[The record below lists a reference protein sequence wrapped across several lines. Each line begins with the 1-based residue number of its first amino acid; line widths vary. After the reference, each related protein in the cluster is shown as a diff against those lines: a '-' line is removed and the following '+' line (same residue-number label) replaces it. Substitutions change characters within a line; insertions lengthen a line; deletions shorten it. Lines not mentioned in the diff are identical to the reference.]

1 LTERAGSPLLTPIPT
16 GGDILH
22 KCLTPLVAALLA
34 ALSAGKA
41 DAAPARALTIGWN
54 DLRAPADA
62 GTSAGDASQ
71 TLSWNLRGKTI
82 EIAGYVLPSDREGD
96 LVYQFVLIPW
106 TGLCSH
112 VAPPPPNQ
120 AVLITLK
127 TPFKLAETYQTV
139 SVTGVLEP
147 ELEKTQLF
155 MLDGVSVI
163 ESGYRISG
171 AQVAP
176 EGKVTGA
183 TEKQGKNP
191 WGFLKK

>member
-1 LTERAGSPLLTPIPT
+1 MSRLLR
-16 GGDILH
+16 L
-22 KCLTPLVAALLA
+22 LVTIAAMLA
-34 ALSAGKA
+34 AESAFAG
-41 DAAPARALTIGWN
+41 PAGTLAIGWN
-54 DLRAPADA
+54 DLRAADTAAATPADA
-62 GTSAGDASQ
+62 SK
-71 TLSWNLRGKTI
+71 TLSWNLRGKTV

-96 LVYQFVLIPW
+96 LVYQFLLIPW

-127 TPFKLAETYQTV
+127 TPFRLRETYQTV

-163 ESGYRISG
+163 ESGYRIAG
-171 AQVAP
+171 AQVTPAD
-176 EGKVTGA
+176 KVIGVM
-183 TEKQGKNP
+183 EKPGGNP

>member
-1 LTERAGSPLLTPIPT
+1 MLTT
-16 GGDILH
+16 GGS
-22 KCLTPLVAALLA
+22 V
-34 ALSAGKA
+34 
-41 DAAPARALTIGWN
+41 AAPAGTLAIGWN
-54 DLRAPADA
+54 DLRAAEKSGTTPADP
-62 GTSAGDASQ
+62 SE

-96 LVYQFVLIPW
+96 LVYQFLLIPW

-127 TPFKLAETYQTV
+127 KPLKLEEAYQTV

-163 ESGYRISG
+163 ESGYRIAG

-176 EGKVTGA
+176 ADKVVGA
-183 TEKQGKNP
+183 MEKPSGNP

>member
-1 LTERAGSPLLTPIPT
+1 LKRGLRTLAI
-16 GGDILH
+16 
-22 KCLTPLVAALLA
+22 VAAMLA
-34 ALSAGKA
+34 TKCVL
-41 DAAPARALTIGWN
+41 AAPAGTLAIGWN
-54 DLRAPADA
+54 DLRSADGSATKPADP
-62 GTSAGDASQ
+62 SQ
-71 TLSWNLRGKTI
+71 TLSWNLRGKTV

-96 LVYQFVLIPW
+96 LVYQFLLIPW

-127 TPFKLAETYQTV
+127 NPFKLTETYQAV

-163 ESGYRISG
+163 ESGYRIAG
-171 AQVAP
+171 ARVAP
-176 EGKVTGA
+176 ADKVIGA